1 VDGFV
6 VASGA
11 MNEALRLEKT
21 SSIFGPLSIATA
33 LFAGWYL
40 APEMMKVGAGAI
52 AAAVILVLGFSSP
65 VFGLA
70 ALLVI
75 TPFQPFVDFYAP
87 HLGSVYAGAAMRDGL
102 LAAIALAWIVRRIFP
117 REPAREL
124 MLPEKLALA
133 YLGVLAV
140 WIVPAPS
147 FAGGLVGYRNL
158 SGFLIL
164 LLVTSEVCV
173 SQERR
178 TFLLRVFLVVALC
191 SAVVGILEFLTN
203 RAFFDLI
210 HYDVYTAVGTDLP
223 FSYGV
228 LPRASGGT
236 GNPLDFGFYMAIAA
250 TLSAAFLTGSGR
262 GPCPRWFLW
271 VVVLATS
278 LAAILSLSRSAFIP
292 LAVGILGT
300 GLMLRPRR
308 VWVWA
313 LVMVLVIGV
322 AAYTPAGEI
331 LADRLM
337 FSDQSG
343 VETAASRWEIWK
355 VVLSNRTSLL
365 GAGLG
370 TQGAAL
376 GRSGLAPTIAGVGML
391 TDNYYGSILMQV
403 GIIPLLVF
411 LALLGA
417 LAKGFYRHFRSM
429 REGQEWTLAA
439 ASFMFVVMIA
449 LDAAFSSSLESRAVM
464 VEIWTLLG
472 IAAAFTFRTGDSFTV
487 LRLGVHP
494 GAQAQPIQTGDSI

>member
-1 VDGFV
+1 M
-6 VASGA
+6 SQ
-11 MNEALRLEKT
+11 ALPLDRVP
-21 SSIFGPLSIATA
+21 SIFWPLSIATG
-33 LFAGWYL
+33 LVAGWYL
-40 APEMMKVGAGAI
+40 APGAVKLGAGVI
-52 AAAVILVLGFSSP
+52 AAGLILILGFSYP
-65 VFGLA
+65 IFGLA

-75 TPFQPFVDFYAP
+75 TPFQPFIDFYAP

-102 LAAIALAWIVRRIFP
+102 LVAMALAWLVRRIF
-117 REPAREL
+117 RCEPEREL
-124 MLPEKLALA
+124 MLSEKLTLA

-140 WIVPAPS
+140 WIVPAPV

-164 LLVTSEVCV
+164 LVVASEVCT
-173 SQERR
+173 SAERR
-178 TFLLRVFLVVALC
+178 ALLLRVFLVVAFC
-191 SAVVGILEFLTN
+191 SALVGIAEFLTN

-210 HYDVYTAVGTDLP
+210 HYDVYAAVGTDLP
-223 FSYGV
+223 FSYGL

-250 TLSAAFLTGSGR
+250 TLSAAFLGGK

-271 VVVLATS
+271 LVVLATS

-292 LAVGILGT
+292 LVIGILGT

-313 LVMVLVIGV
+313 LVMVLIVG
-322 AAYTPAGEI
+322 AAAFTPAGEI
-331 LADRLM
+331 LADRLT
-337 FSDQSG
+337 FSDQPG
-343 VETAASRWEIWK
+343 VDTAAGRWAIWK
-355 VVLSNRTSLL
+355 MVLSSRASLL

-376 GRSGLAPTIAGVGML
+376 GRAGLAPSVEGVGML

-417 LAKGFYRHFRSM
+417 LAKSFFRHFRTAD
-429 REGQEWTLAA
+429 QEQGSAIAA
-439 ASFMFVVMIA
+439 AGFMLVLMVA
-449 LDAAFSSSLESRAVM
+449 LDATFSSSLESRAVT
-464 VEIWTLLG
+464 VAVWTLLG
-472 IAAAFTFRTGDSFTV
+472 IATALTAPKGSLSRPQPSTDSGARPQSCETGAST
-487 LRLGVHP
+487 
-494 GAQAQPIQTGDSI
+494 

>member
-1 VDGFV
+1 
-6 VASGA
+6 
-11 MNEALRLEKT
+11 MNEALRLEKAP
-21 SSIFGPLSIATA
+21 SVFGPLSIATF
-33 LFAGWYL
+33 LLAGWYL
-40 APEMMKVGAGAI
+40 APGAMKLGAGAI
-52 AAAVILVLGFSSP
+52 CAGAILILGFWSP
-65 VFGLA
+65 IFALA

-75 TPFQPFVDFYAP
+75 TPFQPFIDFYAP
-87 HLGSVYAGAAMRDGL
+87 HIGSVYAGAALRDAL
-102 LAAIALAWIVRRIFP
+102 LAAVALAWVLRRVFR

-124 MLPEKLALA
+124 LLPEKLALA

-140 WIVPAPS
+140 WVIPAPV
-147 FAGGLVGYRNL
+147 FAGGLVGYRNMA
-158 SGFLIL
+158 GFLIL
-164 LLVTSEVCV
+164 LLVASEVCV

-178 TFLLRVFLVVALC
+178 ALLLRVFLVVAFC
-191 SAVVGILEFLTN
+191 SAIVGILEFLTN
-203 RAFFDLI
+203 RAFFDFV
-210 HYDVYTAVGTDLP
+210 HYDVYAAVGTDLP
-223 FSYGV
+223 FSYGL

-250 TLSAAFLTGSGR
+250 TLSAAFLGGSAK

-271 VVVLATS
+271 FVLFATS

-292 LAVGILGT
+292 LAVGVLGT
-300 GLMLRPRR
+300 GLMVRPRQ
-308 VWVWA
+308 VWIWA
-313 LVMVLVIGV
+313 LAMILVIGV

-331 LADRLM
+331 LGDRLT

-355 VVLSNRTSLL
+355 IVLSSRTSLL

-376 GRSGLAPTIAGVGML
+376 GRSGLAPTVAGVGML

-417 LAKGFYRHFRSM
+417 LAKSFYRHFRSASG
-429 REGQEWTLAA
+429 GQEWALAA

-449 LDAAFSSSLESRAVM
+449 LDAAFSSSLESRAVT

-472 IAAAFTFRTGDSFTV
+472 IGGALTVPARDSLAV
-487 LRLGVHP
+487 PQLQSLGRP
-494 GAQAQPIQTGDSI
+494 AQSSQTGNSI